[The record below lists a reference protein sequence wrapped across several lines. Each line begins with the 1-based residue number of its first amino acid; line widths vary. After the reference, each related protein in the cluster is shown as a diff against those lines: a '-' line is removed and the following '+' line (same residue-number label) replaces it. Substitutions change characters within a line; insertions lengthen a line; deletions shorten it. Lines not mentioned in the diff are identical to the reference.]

1 MLAPHELKERL
12 KQAADAVQEAKV
24 PEDLRVAAFEHAL
37 DALGVGA
44 AAPPPAA
51 ATATLAARA
60 QEQQQP
66 PNQGTGAQTRG
77 ASSQPTDGMVERI
90 ATALSLDRDLVGR
103 IYDEEDGQV
112 RLIVK
117 RTMLP
122 EVSKKAASMRHVALL
137 VVVGRQATGL
147 DEYTPYDAIR
157 EECRELKVYD
167 GSNFA
172 SEVGKLEFRTKGGRN
187 TKEARAN
194 RHHYDEVSDLIRRMT
209 GEGEP

>member
-1 MLAPHELKERL
+1 MLSPDELQERL

-24 PEDLRVAAFEHAL
+24 PEDLRVVAFEHAL

-44 AAPPPAA
+44 A
-51 ATATLAARA
+51 TLAARG
-60 QEQQQP
+60 EQQQLP
-66 PNQGTGAQTRG
+66 PNLSRGTQARG
-77 ASSQPTDGMVERI
+77 ASGQPADGMVDSI

-137 VVVGRQATGL
+137 VVVGRQAAGL

-167 GSNFA
+167 GPNFA

-194 RHHYDEVSDLIRRMT
+194 RHHYDEAGDLIRRMT
-209 GEGEP
+209 GEGES

>member
-1 MLAPHELKERL
+1 MLSPDELQERL
-12 KQAADAVQEAKV
+12 KRAADAVQEAKV
-24 PEDLRVAAFEHAL
+24 PEDLRVVAFEHAL

-44 AAPPPAA
+44 EPPPAA
-51 ATATLAARA
+51 AAATLAARA
-60 QEQQQP
+60 QEQQP

-77 ASSQPTDGMVERI
+77 ASGELANGMVDRI

-137 VVVGRQATGL
+137 VVVGRQAAGL
-147 DEYTPYDAIR
+147 DEYTPYDTIR

-167 GSNFA
+167 GPNFA

-187 TKEARAN
+187 TKEAKAN
-194 RHHYDEVSDLIRRMT
+194 RHHYDEASDLIRRMT